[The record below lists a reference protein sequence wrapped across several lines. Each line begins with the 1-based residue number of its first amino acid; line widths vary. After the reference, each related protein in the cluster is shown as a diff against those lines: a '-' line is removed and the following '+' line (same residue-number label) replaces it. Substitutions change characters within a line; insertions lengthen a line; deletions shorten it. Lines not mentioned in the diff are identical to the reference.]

1 MYSEGTSRDVL
12 LRKSSLS
19 DYEIVDEML
28 CKLHK
33 YHVENKPEVYK
44 DIGRFFSKS
53 EFEKIL
59 EENNNSFILSI
70 YDGVIVGLIWYRRS
84 EKGNKFE
91 KNRTQL
97 WIDGLY
103 VDERYRNK
111 GIADRLLSE
120 VIDIAKNDGI
130 DSIESMVWDFNEASK
145 KLFGK
150 YFSVRASIMS
160 YNLKL

>member
-1 MYSEGTSRDVL
+1 MYSGGTSMDVL

-28 CKLHK
+28 CRLHR

-44 DIGRFFSKS
+44 DIDYFFSKG

-70 YDGVIVGLIWYRRS
+70 LDGVVVRLIWYRKA
-84 EKGNKFE
+84 EKSNKFE

-111 GIADRLLSE
+111 GIAKRLLCE
-120 VIDIAKNDGI
+120 VMNIAKNDGI
-130 DSIESMVWDFNEASK
+130 DSVESMVWDFNEASK

-150 YFSVRASIMS
+150 YFSVRAGIMS
-160 YNLKL
+160 YNVK

>member
-1 MYSEGTSRDVL
+1 MDVL

-19 DYEIVDEML
+19 DYEIIDEML

-44 DIGRFFSKS
+44 DIDYFFSKG

-59 EENNNSFILSI
+59 EDNNNSFILSI
-70 YDGVIVGLIWYRRS
+70 YDGVVVGLIWYRRV

-103 VDERYRNK
+103 VDERHRNK
-111 GIADRLLSE
+111 GIAKRLLGE
-120 VIDIAKNDGI
+120 VMDIAKNEGV

-145 KLFGK
+145 KLFAK
-150 YFSVRASIMS
+150 YFEVRAHIMS
-160 YNLKL
+160 YNVK

>member
-1 MYSEGTSRDVL
+1 MYSGGINMDVL
-12 LRKSSLS
+12 LRESSLS
-19 DYEIVDEML
+19 DYEIIDEML

-44 DIGRFFSKS
+44 DIDYFFSKA

-59 EENNNSFILSI
+59 EEKNFFILSI
-70 YDGVIVGLIWYRRS
+70 LDGVVVGLIWYRRA

-91 KNRTQL
+91 KNSTQL

-111 GIADRLLSE
+111 GIAKRLLSK

-130 DSIESMVWDFNEASK
+130 DSVESMVWDFNEASK
-145 KLFGK
+145 KLFAK
-150 YFSVRASIMS
+150 YFEVHAHIMS
-160 YNLKL
+160 YNVK

>member
-1 MYSEGTSRDVL
+1 MDVL
-12 LRKSSLS
+12 LRKSNLS
-19 DYEIVDEML
+19 DYEIIDEML

-44 DIGRFFSKS
+44 DIDYFFSKG

-59 EENNNSFILSI
+59 EENNNFFILSI
-70 YDGVIVGLIWYRRS
+70 LDGVVVGLIWYRKA
-84 EKGNKFE
+84 EKSNKFE

-111 GIADRLLSE
+111 GIADILLSK
-120 VIDIAKNDGI
+120 VMDIAKNDSI

-145 KLFGK
+145 KLFAK
-150 YFSVRASIMS
+150 YFEVRASIMS
-160 YNLKL
+160 YNVKL

>member
-19 DYEIVDEML
+19 DYEIIDEML

-44 DIGRFFSKS
+44 EIEHFFSKE

-59 EENNNSFILSI
+59 EENNFFILSI
-70 YDGVIVGLIWYRRS
+70 LDGVVVGLIWYRRA

-97 WIDGLY
+97 WIDGIY

-111 GIADRLLSE
+111 GIAKRLLNK
-120 VIDIAKNDGI
+120 VMDIAKNDGI

-145 KLFGK
+145 KLLAK
-150 YFSVRASIMS
+150 YF
-160 YNLKL
+160 

>member
-1 MYSEGTSRDVL
+1 MDVL
-12 LRKSSLS
+12 LRKSSLF
-19 DYEIVDEML
+19 DYEIIDEML

-33 YHVENKPEVYK
+33 YHVENKPEGYK
-44 DIGRFFSKS
+44 EIEHFFSKE

-59 EENNNSFILSI
+59 EENNFFILSI
-70 YDGVIVGLIWYRRS
+70 LDGVVVGLIWYRRA

-111 GIADRLLSE
+111 GIAKRLLGE
-120 VIDIAKNDGI
+120 VMNIAKNDGI
-130 DSIESMVWDFNEASK
+130 DSVESMVWDFNEASK
-145 KLFGK
+145 KLFRK
-150 YFSVRASIMS
+150 YFEVRASIMS
-160 YNLKL
+160 YNVK

>member
-1 MYSEGTSRDVL
+1 MDVL
-12 LRKSSLS
+12 LRKSNLS
-19 DYEIVDEML
+19 DYEIVDKML

-33 YHVENKPEVYK
+33 YHAENKPEVYK
-44 DIGRFFSKS
+44 DIDYFFSKG

-59 EENNNSFILSI
+59 EENNNFFILSMLYGI
-70 YDGVIVGLIWYRRS
+70 VVGLIWYRKA

-111 GIADRLLSE
+111 GIADRLLGE

-145 KLFGK
+145 KLFAK
-150 YFSVRASIMS
+150 YFEVRASIMS
-160 YNLKL
+160 YNVKL